1 MWSTSKIK
9 KKKIKQKIIL
19 DFSIRFNSPNN
30 HSSLRLNRTE
40 TINSVFPTEN
50 CWQRKTN
57 KQTKNP
63 EDYHL
68 GLFCTNTLTLG
79 FSCHFRSR
87 MYHNIELNDKS
98 TLFVFVLL
106 LITILVLLR
115 LLVRSI
121 SISITV
127 LKVYKIRKTL
137 PHRIMFHRQPRYEDL
152 RFRQFL
158 NWLFSFFFS
167 CLLVLFFAEGNDGN
181 NFSLN

>member
-1 MWSTSKIK
+1 
-9 KKKIKQKIIL
+9 
-19 DFSIRFNSPNN
+19 
-30 HSSLRLNRTE
+30 
-40 TINSVFPTEN
+40 
-50 CWQRKTN
+50 
-57 KQTKNP
+57 
-63 EDYHL
+63 
-68 GLFCTNTLTLG
+68 
-79 FSCHFRSR
+79 

-158 NWLFSFFFS
+158 N
-167 CLLVLFFAEGNDGN
+167 
-181 NFSLN
+181 

>member
-1 MWSTSKIK
+1 VSFPQRTADRE
-9 KKKIKQKIIL
+9 KQ
-19 DFSIRFNSPNN
+19 
-30 HSSLRLNRTE
+30 
-40 TINSVFPTEN
+40 
-50 CWQRKTN
+50 TN
-57 KQTKNP
+57 KQKNP

-158 NWLFSFFFS
+158 N
-167 CLLVLFFAEGNDGN
+167 
-181 NFSLN
+181 